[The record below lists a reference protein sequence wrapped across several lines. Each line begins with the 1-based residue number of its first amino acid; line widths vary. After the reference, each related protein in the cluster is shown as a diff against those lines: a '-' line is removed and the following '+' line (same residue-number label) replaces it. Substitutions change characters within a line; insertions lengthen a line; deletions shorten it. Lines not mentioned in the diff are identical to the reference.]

1 MKMNVTFAEMNQSLT
16 PKFGELYAISGGV
29 DEDTIIKIVQKYMEE
44 HPPAPGKDGR
54 DGEDGYTPIKG
65 VDYYTDA
72 DKAEMVTAVI
82 GALPVYAGEVSDA

>member
-29 DEDTIIKIVQKYMEE
+29 DEDTIIEIVQKYMEE
-44 HPPAPGKDGR
+44 HPPASGK
-54 DGEDGYTPIKG
+54 DGEDGHTPIKG